1 MSGSNTSDGTR
12 ESERMPDPER
22 SPSDELYMMTG
33 GTYVLCSL
41 QRPSTQWIATDAVDD
56 LGEQR

>member
-22 SPSDELYMMTG
+22 LPGDELYMMTG
-33 GTYVLCSL
+33 GVYVLCSF
-41 QRPSTQWIATDAVDD
+41 QRPSTRWIATDAVDD
-56 LGEQR
+56 LSERR